1 MGDRNGCG
9 FATHLKK
16 LDDSSGREFLDSTV
30 SARNVHDHR
39 GSDSSY

>member
-16 LDDSSGREFLDSTV
+16 LDDSSGREFFGLNGLREKR
-30 SARNVHDHR
+30 A
-39 GSDSSY
+39 